1 MAKTTDPLFLKDYTD
16 FTNDPSY
23 NSSQILFT
31 DLRISDRGLNFML
44 GQERYRGHRYWNGN
58 EYVMGYNY
66 KGDAFPNGITE
77 TNAYKLFLTDVKS
90 AEIKLKNSLRKEP
103 ESMLQHHWDALVS
116 FYYSTGSIEFTEIEG
131 TRYDLIYHIKNLN
144 EDTVASLIL
153 TDGRNSVRRTLE
165 SSLYRLGSYG
175 KPKPRSWLR
184 NDGIQWIR
192 QNYNT
197 KLIKKDGSVD
207 KIAQEQAQYAYYK
220 EVKKFINGT
229 TEIEK
234 RKLMNIL
241 DKEASLI
248 QDQNT
253 ETSQYTVQTTTADQY
268 AGITNTTVT
277 TTSNVYS

>member
-1 MAKTTDPLFLKDYTD
+1 MPKTITPPIIKDYTD
-16 FTNDPSY
+16 FTNAPTY
-23 NSSQILFT
+23 NSAQILFAN
-31 DLRISDRGLNFML
+31 LEISSDGLSFML

-77 TNAYKLFLTDVKS
+77 TNAYKLFVSDVKMS
-90 AEIKLKNSLRKEP
+90 EIKLKKVLRDLP
-103 ESMLQHHWDALVS
+103 ETMLQHQWDALVS

-144 EDTVASLIL
+144 EDNVASLIL
-153 TDGRNSVRRTLE
+153 TDGRNNPRRTLE
-165 SSLYRLGSYG
+165 SGLYKLGSYG
-175 KPKPRSWLR
+175 RPKPRSWLR
-184 NDGIQWIR
+184 NDGIQWVR

-197 KLIKKDGSVD
+197 KLVDQNGLVD
-207 KIAQEQAQYAYYK
+207 KVAQEQAQYSYYK
-220 EVKKFINGT
+220 EVKKFIAGT
-229 TEIEK
+229 TEIER

-268 AGITNTTVT
+268 AGITKTTVT

>member
-1 MAKTTDPLFLKDYTD
+1 MAKTLDPLLLKDYTD
-16 FTNDPSY
+16 FTKDPLY
-23 NSSQILFT
+23 NSAEIAFA
-31 DLRISDRGLNFML
+31 DLQLSDKGLNFML
-44 GQERYRGHRYWNGN
+44 GQERYRGHRYWNGT

-77 TNAYKLFLTDVKS
+77 TNAYKLFVSDVKS
-90 AEIKLKNSLRKEP
+90 TQVKLKNNLRKEP
-103 ESMLQHHWDALVS
+103 EFMLQHQWDALVS
-116 FYYSTGSIEFTEIEG
+116 FYYNTGSIEFTEIEG

-144 EDTVASLIL
+144 EDNVASLIL
-153 TDGRNSVRRTLE
+153 TDARNNPRRTLE
-165 SSLYRLGSYG
+165 SSLYKLGSYG

-184 NDGIQWIR
+184 NDGIQWVR
-192 QNYNT
+192 QNYHT
-197 KLIKKDGSVD
+197 KLVD
-207 KIAQEQAQYAYYK
+207 KNGLVDKVAQEQAQYSYYK
-220 EVKKFINGT
+220 EVKKFIAGT
-229 TEIEK
+229 TEIER

-253 ETSQYTVQTTTADQY
+253 ETSQYNVQTTTADQY